1 MDTRL
6 TLILACIAT
15 SITMSAKQVTG
26 DEALARFKAE
36 SNTTQLAVRAA
47 KGKQF
52 VAAKT
57 IYTVDKTEALYLYRS
72 GNTMLVFPADDRVTP
87 LLGYYDASSAVSD
100 QMPSQLQWWLSEYAR
115 QIAYIQTLPEGKYE
129 YKAETRTD
137 DFEPIAP
144 LLTTKWDQGSPY
156 NLKCPTY
163 NGDLCYTG
171 CVATAGAQVMNY
183 FKYPQK
189 ATGSI
194 KYTDLYSGVER
205 SMNFDE
211 ESFDWD
217 NMLDSYDKGYTEAQA
232 NAVAYLMKACGY
244 AAKSQYAEESTSTW
258 ESIMLKTFI
267 DNFGYSD
274 KGRFL
279 VRDNYNTD
287 TWENIIYQNLKNV
300 GPVIYGGDQVYY
312 GHCFI
317 CDGYSGNGFYHFNF
331 GWSGY
336 LDGYFQL
343 TAINLYGTNSHGAID
358 GLAFNLNQDIVV
370 NLTPAG
376 NSTIELPDEMPLTW
390 RGNLTAAL
398 TDSNTITLS
407 HDNGEIYDN
416 AISNF
421 SPKYTDY
428 EMCLSAYNSTN
439 KTTTILDNTIYAFSQ
454 AIYGDDGDGFDNI
467 KFAYGSKLG
476 LAEGTYS
483 LSPVAR
489 VAGTS
494 EWKEVQHP
502 VYATNVCLIKVDGEG
517 NIVAVDGAGGEAPD
531 IDGFKLESPLYMGKK
546 FKYSF
551 DVTSFSENDLVA
563 AYIPEFYIY
572 NSEIGS
578 RVNIA
583 EGEVTV
589 TYLKPGDD
597 LHLTFVSDMYVTEGY
612 EDYTGFV
619 YLELKSCVNG
629 QTDYTLTTTADKVP
643 TEKVELKADKF
654 NVSRSEDNPENLTFD
669 FTVTSNSGY
678 YFDALY
684 LYIED
689 KDENYV
695 DIVSTDDEYCFV
707 AGNTFAGSVNYNF
720 TNYKAG
726 EKYYAYLCYDD
737 TESYC
742 WFDVVDFTMPGS
754 TSGIAELSDDNT
766 VRIVA
771 NRAEGCIVVTAPSD
785 IANVEGFAL
794 DGRAVNLN
802 STIAGASAKAT
813 LPSGIILVKVTLTD
827 GTVSTAKVAR

>member
-1 MDTRL
+1 
-6 TLILACIAT
+6 
-15 SITMSAKQVTG
+15 
-26 DEALARFKAE
+26 
-36 SNTTQLAVRAA
+36 
-47 KGKQF
+47 
-52 VAAKT
+52 
-57 IYTVDKTEALYLYRS
+57 
-72 GNTMLVFPADDRVTP
+72 
-87 LLGYYDASSAVSD
+87 
-100 QMPSQLQWWLSEYAR
+100 
-115 QIAYIQTLPEGKYE
+115 
-129 YKAETRTD
+129 
-137 DFEPIAP
+137 
-144 LLTTKWDQGSPY
+144 
-156 NLKCPTY
+156 
-163 NGDLCYTG
+163 
-171 CVATAGAQVMNY
+171 
-183 FKYPQK
+183 
-189 ATGSI
+189 
-194 KYTDLYSGVER
+194 
-205 SMNFDE
+205 
-211 ESFDWD
+211 
-217 NMLDSYDKGYTEAQA
+217 
-232 NAVAYLMKACGY
+232 
-244 AAKSQYAEESTSTW
+244 
-258 ESIMLKTFI
+258 
-267 DNFGYSD
+267 
-274 KGRFL
+274 
-279 VRDNYNTD
+279 
-287 TWENIIYQNLKNV
+287 
-300 GPVIYGGDQVYY
+300 VIYGGDQVYY